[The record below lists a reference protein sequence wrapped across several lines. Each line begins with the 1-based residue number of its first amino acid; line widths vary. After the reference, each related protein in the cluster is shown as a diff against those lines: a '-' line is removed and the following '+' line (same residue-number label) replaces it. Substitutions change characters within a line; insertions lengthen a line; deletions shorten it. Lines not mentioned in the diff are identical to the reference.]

1 MRYAWEEEEWADQV
15 VIAPSVKRSE
25 CALPRQGSLWV
36 SRTTRRR
43 GSLLWALGGD
53 VELCFTDHSSKVM
66 TLEQLRLLYVEVF

>member
-36 SRTTRRR
+36 SRTSMRR
-43 GSLLWALGGD
+43 GSLLWATTSQ
-53 VELCFTDHSSKVM
+53 VELCFTDHTSRVM
-66 TLEQLRLLYVEVF
+66 TLEQLRRLYVEVF